1 MRDTIN
7 TAIGNTDNHGRNT
20 ALLKRDGAVQLS
32 PAYDLAPMVLD
43 REGIARTTVWPR
55 ALLAPD
61 GTADYPR
68 IVAKLASDPESVAR
82 ELEARFERLAE
93 LPALVDDLGLPASAQ
108 RLPAG

>member
-1 MRDTIN
+1 
-7 TAIGNTDNHGRNT
+7 
-20 ALLKRDGAVQLS
+20 
-32 PAYDLAPMVLD
+32 MVLD

-108 RLPAG
+108 RHPRINLTRFRDWSAQFADMVRGCPQGDAGGSQWPK